1 MINKISEQS
10 IFDGVITLV
19 EQVLNNT
26 KQSYYEYFEDFK
38 RCADI
43 LVSEEV
49 LQRVLDLLQKSC
61 EAEEPLDLIIFKN
74 ATTYLHMI
82 AKRINADNDD
92 TDYYENTDKKQP
104 TMNFQI
110 DFMYKRMDE
119 LI

>member
-1 MINKISEQS
+1 MIEKMGEQN

-38 RCADI
+38 RCADV
-43 LVSEEV
+43 LVSEKV
-49 LQRVLDLLQKSC
+49 LQKVFNLLQESC
-61 EAEEPLDLIIFKN
+61 EAKQPSDLIIFKN

-82 AKRINADNDD
+82 AKRINADSDD
-92 TDYYENTDKKQP
+92 TDYYETNDKKQP
-104 TMNFQI
+104 TMTFQI
-110 DFMYKRMDE
+110 DFLYKKIDE